1 MRQKFAGPYAE
12 REMKLPIL
20 QYVDP
25 ILRVRGKRV
34 EKIDERIREITQ
46 NMIETMHAANGVG
59 LAAQQVGEA
68 LQLTVLDVSQVEDRP
83 SAMKLNGEDVDPK
96 AAMPLVLINPEL
108 KLAGET
114 ELATEA
120 CLSFPEI
127 TGEIERPKSVLA
139 RARTL
144 DWSELEIEASGL
156 LGRAI
161 QHEVDHL
168 NGILFIDRMNSAAK
182 AALSS
187 RLKRMQKET
196 RRGRRNRQVHATQSA
211 L

>member
-1 MRQKFAGPYAE
+1 
-12 REMKLPIL
+12 MKLPIL
-20 QYVDP
+20 QYGDP
-25 ILRVRGKRV
+25 ILRAKGKRI
-34 EKIDERIREITQ
+34 EKIVERTRQLTQ
-46 NMIETMHAANGVG
+46 DMIETMRAANGVG

-68 LQLTVLDVSQVEDRP
+68 LRLTVIDVSQVEDRP
-83 SAMKLNGEDVDPK
+83 STMKLNGKDVDPRT
-96 AAMPLVLINPEL
+96 AMPLVLINPEIE
-108 KLAGET
+108 LAGET

-127 TGEIERPKSVLA
+127 TGGIERAKSVIV
-139 RARTL
+139 RAQTL
-144 DWSELEIEASGL
+144 EDGRIEIEASGL

-196 RRGRRNRQVHATQSA
+196 RRCAAQAQRSTPAET
-211 L
+211 

>member
-1 MRQKFAGPYAE
+1 
-12 REMKLPIL
+12 MKLAIL
-20 QYVDP
+20 QYGDS
-25 ILRVRGKRV
+25 ILRAKGKRI
-34 EKIDERIREITQ
+34 EKIDERIRQLTQ
-46 NMIETMHAANGVG
+46 DMIETMHAANGVG

-83 SAMKLNGEDVDPK
+83 STMKLNGKDVDPRM
-96 AAMPLVLINPEL
+96 AMPLVLINPEI

-127 TGEIERPKSVLA
+127 SGGIERAKSVIA
-139 RARTL
+139 RAQTL
-144 DWSELEIEASGL
+144 EDGRIEIEASGL

-168 NGILFIDRMNSAAK
+168 NGILFIDRMNSAVK

-196 RRGRRNRQVHATQSA
+196 RRGRTSRQLHTNQSA